1 MVLPYHVKVH
11 TDIWYLYMLCIYIYI
26 YVGGEGVVHAVK
38 YSQSICWKEVRVNV
52 Q

>member
-11 TDIWYLYMLCIYIYI
+11 TDIWHLYMLCIYIYIYILYI

-38 YSQSICWKEVRVNV
+38 YSQSIC
-52 Q
+52 